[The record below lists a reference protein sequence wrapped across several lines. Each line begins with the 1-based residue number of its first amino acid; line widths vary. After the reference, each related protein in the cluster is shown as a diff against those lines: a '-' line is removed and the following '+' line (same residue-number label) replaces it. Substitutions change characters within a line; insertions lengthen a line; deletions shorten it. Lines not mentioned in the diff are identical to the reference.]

1 MQIDSDMT
9 PAPLHRPAT
18 SPPSALIE
26 ADAARR
32 EALESF
38 IAQRFREVYD
48 AHLYCYLPRL
58 FGLHGP
64 NGELLAA
71 VGLRSAAS
79 GPLFLERY
87 LDDSIEAWVARRA
100 ARPVA
105 RQQIVEVGNLAGATP
120 GALREL
126 IPMLCERL
134 QADGFQWVAFTG
146 AARLCNGFSRLGLP
160 LDIIAPA
167 PIARL
172 AEHERSAWGRYYDSA
187 PSVMLGDIG
196 GGSRLLRHRERD
208 GSDPLAA
215 LARVGAP

>member
-1 MQIDSDMT
+1 MT
-9 PAPLHRPAT
+9 PAPLHRAT
-18 SPPSALIE
+18 ASPKPALIE
-26 ADAARR
+26 AQAATRDALTA
-32 EALESF
+32 F
-38 IAQRFREVYD
+38 IAERFAEVYG
-48 AHLYCYLPRL
+48 ARLYCYLPRL
-58 FGLHGP
+58 FGLHGADAK
-64 NGELLAA
+64 LLAA

-87 LDDSIEAWVARRA
+87 LDDPIEAWVAKRQ
-100 ARPVA
+100 ARPVS

-134 QADGFQWVAFTG
+134 QAEGFQWVAFTG

-160 LDIIAPA
+160 LEIIAPA
-167 PIARL
+167 PIERL
-172 AEHERSAWGRYYDSA
+172 AEHERAAWGRYYDSA

-196 GGSRLLRHRERD
+196 NGSRLLRHQQCE
-208 GSDPLAA
+208 GGDPLAA